1 MHSCPSPNLRL
12 CEGISSTSPTF
23 ASPKVSLPSHL
34 RRCDMP
40 RQASRIVVEWP
51 PPFGA
56 TTLAATSSRPFHGLP
71 CAFSG
76 HVYARPSR
84 GQRAT
89 CFSKRP
95 SAVEGPA
102 SKRVRSPSH
111 APGFGTRAILDA
123 RCQALCASGLR
134 QSSESESK
142 KVVCAVPLR
151 LSASQHLGP
160 AHSRHSHAGLHTFAR
175 QWQFVVPMRLPQKP
189 NEGGKSPSPPAP
201 PHPQAYSGTRIIS
214 D

>member
-1 MHSCPSPNLRL
+1 
-12 CEGISSTSPTF
+12 
-23 ASPKVSLPSHL
+23 
-34 RRCDMP
+34 MP

-51 PPFGA
+51 PPFAA

-160 AHSRHSHAGLHTFAR
+160 AHSRHSHGGFHTFAR
-175 QWQFVVPMRLPQKP
+175 QWQCVVPMRLPQKP
-189 NEGGKSPSPPAP
+189 NEGVSRLPPLHP
-201 PHPQAYSGTRIIS
+201 PIPKHTPGLELSLIKQNQDS
-214 D
+214 

>member
-1 MHSCPSPNLRL
+1 
-12 CEGISSTSPTF
+12 
-23 ASPKVSLPSHL
+23 V
-34 RRCDMP
+34 P

-51 PPFGA
+51 PPFAA

-71 CAFSG
+71 RAFSG
-76 HVYARPSR
+76 HVHARPSPGSR

-89 CFSKRP
+89 CFNKRP
-95 SAVEGPA
+95 SVPEVPA
-102 SKRVRSPSH
+102 YKRVRSPSH

-142 KVVCAVPLR
+142 KVVCVVPLR

-160 AHSRHSHAGLHTFAR
+160 AHSRRSHGGFHTFAR

-189 NEGGKSPSPPAP
+189 NEGVSRLPPLHP
-201 PHPQAYSGTRIIS
+201 PIPKHTPGLELSLIKQNQDS
-214 D
+214 